1 MEPERY
7 ELTEAPAY
15 QFSVSR
21 REFLEI
27 AGVGLL
33 ITVVGEAQS
42 GGGLAARLH
51 VAEDGIV
58 TVLTGKVEVGQGS
71 RTEIAMAAA
80 EELGIGLDRM
90 RVVMADTKLVPND
103 GITAGS
109 RTTPST
115 VPAVRKAAA
124 AARTVLA
131 RSGKKDYG
139 ELARSADFS
148 ELWRQGDASEVTL
161 RAVKDWKVLGT
172 PHGRLDGREIVTG
185 AHKYPSDI
193 VRKGMLYGSVL
204 RAPVYGATLDTV
216 DLAPAKKIDGVV
228 AVHEAGFAGC
238 AAPSSYAARK
248 AVEAMAAAAK
258 WQVTAQ
264 PSSDELYSFLKQNAM
279 WDGGRRPR
287 VQTRGNLEQGFAAAA
302 RRLKAEYH
310 VPFIQHAPMEPRAAV
325 AEWENGQL
333 TVWTGT
339 QNPFGVRDQ
348 LVQAFRLTP
357 DRVRVIVPDTGGGF
371 GGKHTG
377 EVAIEA
383 ARLAKEAGRPVS
395 LRWTRAEEFTWAYFR
410 PAGVFQIEGG
420 LDAGGRITAWD
431 YINYNAGTAA
441 METPYAVPHSRT
453 QFVYTKSPLRE
464 GSYRGIAATANT
476 FAREC
481 FMDELA
487 AAARMDPL
495 EFRLKNTDNP
505 RLRDVLVAAAEKFRW
520 KERVKDRKQ
529 GRGVG
534 IAGGTEKG
542 SYVAACVEVEIGENV
557 RVRDFVMAY
566 ECGAILNPSNLRA
579 QVEGSIIQGLGGALT
594 EAIEFENGR
603 LRNGS
608 FLRYRVPRFRDV
620 PPFEIVLL
628 DRKDLAP
635 VGAGE
640 TPIIAVAPAIANAAS
655 AATGERVRAMPVRKG
670 NGTATG

>member
-7 ELTEAPAY
+7 ELNESPAY
-15 QFSVSR
+15 QFSLSR
-21 REFLEI
+21 REFIEI

-33 ITVVGEAQS
+33 ISVAADAQT

-51 VAEDGIV
+51 LGEDGAV
-58 TVLTGKVEVGQGS
+58 TVLTGKVECGQGARS
-71 RTEIAMAAA
+71 EIAMAAA
-80 EELGIGLDRM
+80 EELGIGLE
-90 RVVMADTKLVPND
+90 RVRLIMADTKLVPND

-115 VPAVRKAAA
+115 LPAVRKAAA
-124 AARTVLA
+124 AARTLLA
-131 RSGKKDYG
+131 HSGKKDYA
-139 ELARSADFS
+139 ELARAPEYASTWQKAAPAD
-148 ELWRQGDASEVTL
+148 VTL
-161 RAVKDWKVLGT
+161 QAVKDWKILGT
-172 PHGRLDGREIVTG
+172 SQGRPDAREVVTG
-185 AHKYPSDI
+185 AHRYPSDI
-193 VRKGMLYGSVL
+193 VRKGMLYAAVL
-204 RAPVYGATLDTV
+204 RPPVYGATLDKI
-216 DLAPAKKIDGVV
+216 DLTPAKKIPGVV
-228 AVHEAGFAGC
+228 AVEESGFVGC

-248 AVEAMAAAAK
+248 AVEAVAETAK
-258 WQVTAQ
+258 YQVLAQ
-264 PSSDELYSFLKQNAM
+264 PSSDHLYEFLKQNAI
-279 WDGGRRPR
+279 WDGPRKPR
-287 VQTRGNLEQGFAAAA
+287 VQIRGNIEQGFDRAA
-302 RRLKAEYH
+302 RRIKSEYH

-325 AEWENGQL
+325 AEWENGSL

-348 LVQAFRLTP
+348 LAQAFRLP
-357 DRVRVIVPDTGGGF
+357 SERVRVIVPDFGGGF

-395 LRWTRAEEFTWAYFR
+395 LRWTRQEEFAWAYFR
-410 PAGVFQIEGG
+410 PAGVFQMEGG
-420 LDAGGRITAWD
+420 LDADGRLTAWD

-441 METPYAVPHSRT
+441 METPYAVPNTRT

-487 AAARMDPL
+487 AAAKLDPL
-495 EFRLKNTDNP
+495 EFRLRNTENP
-505 RLRDVLVAAAEKFRW
+505 RLRDVLTAAADKFRW
-520 KERVKDRKQ
+520 KERVKSQAK
-529 GRGVG
+529 GRAVG

-542 SYVAACVEVEIGENV
+542 SYVAACVEVEIGASV
-557 RVRDFVMAY
+557 KIRDFTMAY

-620 PPFEIVLL
+620 PPLQIVLL
-628 DRKDLAP
+628 DREDLPSA
-635 VGAGE
+635 GAGE
-640 TPIIAVAPAIANAAS
+640 TPIIAVAPAIANAVS
-655 AATGERVRAMPVRKG
+655 AATGHRVHAMPVRVAQDK
-670 NGTATG
+670 ATG

>member
-7 ELTEAPAY
+7 ELSEAPAY
-15 QFSVSR
+15 QFTLNR

-27 AGVGLL
+27 AGAGLL
-33 ITVVGEAQS
+33 ISVTADAQS

-51 VAEDGIV
+51 VGEDGTV
-58 TVLTGKVEVGQGS
+58 TVLTGKVECGQGA

-80 EELGIGLDRM
+80 EELGIGVE
-90 RVVMADTKLVPND
+90 RVKLIMADTKLVPND

-115 VPAVRKAAA
+115 LPAVRKAAA
-124 AARTVLA
+124 AARAVLA
-131 RSGKKDYG
+131 ESGKKDYG
-139 ELARSADFS
+139 ELARSAEF
-148 ELWRQGDASEVTL
+148 ASAWQKGVSGEVSL
-161 RAVKDWKVLGT
+161 RGVKDWKVLGT
-172 PHGRLDGREIVTG
+172 SMGRPDAREVVTG
-185 AHKYPSDI
+185 AHQYPSDI

-204 RAPVYGATLDTV
+204 RAPVYGATLDKV
-216 DLAPAKKIDGVV
+216 DLAAAKKVPGVV
-228 AVHEAGFAGC
+228 VVEEAGFVGC
-238 AAPSSYAARK
+238 AAPSSYLARK
-248 AVEAMAAAAK
+248 TLAAMAESAK
-258 WQVTAQ
+258 YQVTAQ
-264 PSSDELYSFLKQNAM
+264 PSSDQLWDFLKQNAM
-279 WDGGRRPR
+279 WDGARKPR
-287 VQTRGNLEQGFAAAA
+287 VQVRGNLEQGWNAAS
-302 RRLKAEYH
+302 RRLKGEYH

-325 AEWENGQL
+325 AEWENGSL

-348 LVQAFRLTP
+348 LAQAFRIP
-357 DRVRVIVPDTGGGF
+357 AERVRVIVPDFGGGF

-395 LRWTRAEEFTWAYFR
+395 VRWTRQEEFAWAYFR
-410 PAGVFQIEGG
+410 PAGVFQIEAG
-420 LDAGGRITAWD
+420 LDAEGRLTAWD

-441 METPYAVPHSRT
+441 METPYAVANSRT

-487 AAARMDPL
+487 GAAKMDPL
-495 EFRLKNTDNP
+495 EFRLKNAENA
-505 RLRDVLVAAAEKFRW
+505 RLRDVLAAAAEKFNW
-520 KERVKDRKQ
+520 KTRAKGRAK

-542 SYVAACVEVEIGENV
+542 SYVAACAEVEVGQTV
-557 RVRDFVMAY
+557 KVVDFLMAY
-566 ECGAILNPSNLRA
+566 ECGAVLNPSNLRA
-579 QVEGSIIQGLGGALT
+579 QVEGSIVQGLGAALT
-594 EAIEFENGR
+594 EAMEFENGR

-620 PPFEIVLL
+620 PPIEVVLL

-635 VGAGE
+635 AGAGE
-640 TPIIAVAPAIANAAS
+640 TPIIAVAPAIANAVS
-655 AATGERVRAMPVRKG
+655 AAMGERVREMPVRRGGEK
-670 NGTATG
+670 ATG